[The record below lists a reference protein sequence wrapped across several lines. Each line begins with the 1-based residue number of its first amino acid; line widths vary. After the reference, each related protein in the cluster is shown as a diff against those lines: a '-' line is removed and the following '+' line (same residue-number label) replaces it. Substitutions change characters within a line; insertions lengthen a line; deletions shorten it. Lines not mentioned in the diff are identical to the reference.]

1 MEIENNTTPGN
12 EPNVAFTLNNMATTY
27 LNETRSWGKFLAIVG
42 FCFAALFVV
51 LGLLFDTIFAYL
63 GQENPF
69 SGFIG
74 IVYAL
79 LGLVYFFPAYYLYKF
94 STQLKTALAAKD
106 TETLASAFENQKS
119 LYKFMGIFMIIVI
132 GFYVL
137 GGLMMLFI
145 ALVS

>member
-1 MEIENNTTPGN
+1 MEIENRTEPGN
-12 EPNVAFTLNNMATTY
+12 AANSSLTVNNMATAY

-51 LGLLFDTIFAYL
+51 LGLSLDTIFSSL

-69 SGFIG
+69 SGYIG

-79 LGLVYFFPAYYLYKF
+79 MGLVYFFPAYYLYKF
-94 STQLKTALAAKD
+94 STQLKTALATKD

-119 LYKFMGIFMIIVI
+119 LYKFMGVFMIIVL

-145 ALVS
+145 TLVN

>member
-1 MEIENNTTPGN
+1 MESENSTTPGN
-12 EPNVAFTLNNMATTY
+12 QANNALTINTMAAAY

-51 LGLLFDTIFAYL
+51 LGFLVDSIFSSL

-69 SGFIG
+69 SGYIG
-74 IVYAL
+74 IMYAL
-79 LGLVYFFPAYYLYKF
+79 MGLLYFFPAYYLYKF

-106 TETLASAFENQKS
+106 TETLTSAFENQKS

-137 GGLMMLFI
+137 GGVMMLFI
-145 ALVS
+145 ALVR